1 MIRVLLAWMLF
12 CGVASAADWPQ
23 VSVGKIT
30 EVKGFKSLPMSLQ
43 KMPAM
48 EQCQN
53 EGCEPL
59 ITKFYKVGEDVF
71 AFVPLQGMYEMDTI
85 FQLQND
91 SVIQLSFPMVY
102 SSVGILSVDRLGET
116 TIDAKTGKLVS
127 SFFEDSCDAKT
138 TTSEVTY
145 ELNGGTYY
153 LTKAREGV
161 GCKKLKWRTIWQKH

>member
-1 MIRVLLAWMLF
+1 MIRVFLALMLF
-12 CGVASAADWPQ
+12 CGVASATDWPE
-23 VSVGKIT
+23 VKAGKIT

-43 KMPAM
+43 KMAAM
-48 EQCQN
+48 EQCIT

-71 AFVPLQGMYEMDTI
+71 AFVPLQGMYEMDAI

-91 SVIQLSFPMVY
+91 SVAQLSFPIVY
-102 SSVGILSVDRLGET
+102 SAMGFMSVDRLGET
-116 TIDAKTGKLVS
+116 TLDGKSGKLVS

-138 TTSEVTY
+138 TTSEATY

-153 LTKAREGV
+153 LTKAREGI
-161 GCKKLKWRTIWQKH
+161 GCKTLKWRTIWRKQ